1 MKILTILL
9 CALAMSAQAQ
19 QLTEEQEIVA
29 KTLLGEA
36 RGEGY
41 EGMYAVA
48 CVIQQRVINRHR
60 GAKTAKSVCLDNNGE
75 AWQFSCWNPADPNFN
90 KLDQLLKSHDLAPKA
105 KALAIHLHALDRA
118 YVKHADHYARD
129 NIDNYWTRAYKH
141 VSTVGRH
148 KFYRKGE

>member
-1 MKILTILL
+1 MSKKILL
-9 CALAMSAQAQ
+9 CALAIASQAQAQ

-41 EGMYAVA
+41 AGMYAVA
-48 CVIQQRVINRHR
+48 CVIQQRVINRH
-60 GAKTAKSVCLDNNGE
+60 KTAKDICLKNNGKT
-75 AWQFSCWNPADPNFN
+75 WQFSCWNPADPNFN
-90 KLDQLLKSHDLAPKA
+90 KLNQLLKSHDLAPKA

-148 KFYRKGE
+148 KFYGKDK

>member
-1 MKILTILL
+1 MSKKILL
-9 CALAMSAQAQ
+9 CALAIASQAQAQ

-41 EGMYAVA
+41 AGMYAVA
-48 CVIQQRVINRHR
+48 CVIQQRVINRH
-60 GAKTAKSVCLDNNGE
+60 KTAKDICLKNNGKT
-75 AWQFSCWNPADPNFN
+75 WQFSCWNPADPNFN
-90 KLDQLLKSHDLAPKA
+90 KLNQLLKSHDLAPKA

-148 KFYRKGE
+148 KFYRKDK